1 MMRNMACQITDLLSH
16 KKMTQK
22 ELALKTGIT
31 ESSIS
36 HYVKGNREPR
46 GANLTKIAEALGTTT
61 DYLLRNESD
70 SIGYNN
76 DLYEVKMLI
85 ARNASK
91 MTKDERLDLIQMLMK
106 EY

>member
-1 MMRNMACQITDLLSH
+1 MMRNMACQITDLLSQ

-46 GANLTKIAEALGTTT
+46 GANLTKIEALGTTT

-91 MTKDERLDLIQMLMK
+91 MTKDERLDLIRMLMK
-106 EY
+106 ED

>member
-1 MMRNMACQITDLLSH
+1 MMRNMACQITDLLSQ

-46 GANLTKIAEALGTTT
+46 GANLTKNSRSVRKRRQIICYGMRATAL
-61 DYLLRNESD
+61 D
-70 SIGYNN
+70 I
-76 DLYEVKMLI
+76 I
-85 ARNASK
+85 
-91 MTKDERLDLIQMLMK
+91 MTCMK
-106 EY
+106 